1 ANDDLKPVAP
11 QPRFD
16 AKGPARSKAQID
28 IIPEHRGITRLS
40 GARARNDAAVGM
52 ALDNLKSGIECRLIK
67 SVRELAQAAADTPD
81 ETAFAQFAA
90 LDKAA
95 APRRAANL
103 F

>member
-1 ANDDLKPVAP
+1 
-11 QPRFD
+11 
-16 AKGPARSKAQID
+16 
-28 IIPEHRGITRLS
+28 
-40 GARARNDAAVGM
+40 M

-103 F
+103 FPEAEDFARLDFNPINGAQGKPQVVDLAGRQRMLLDARKAVPQG